1 MSDMAA
7 AGVHVIMLPYPPAG
21 HSTPFI
27 HFSKGLA
34 TLGVAITII
43 VPDTGLSRFQKQL
56 TEDPTFKAR
65 GNIHLVPF
73 EFPVAHLD
81 PLHPLKKWMYSKF
94 DMFSDIVGGLMT
106 DATAESPMM
115 VQYPSRSEAGPPVC
129 ILSDMFLGF
138 TQVENYFLL
147 TIFVNLLKSQNYM
160 VFNYFI
166 TRSAHK
172 IRAPTGG
179 LHLQVK
185 SMVQCP
191 FELWLRGIHQ
201 LIKRLIPGFQISAN

>member
-34 TLGVAITII
+34 TLGVAITFI
-43 VPDTGLSRFQKQL
+43 VPDSGLSRFQKQL

-65 GNIHLVPF
+65 SNIHLVPY
-73 EFPVAHLD
+73 EVPVAGLD
-81 PLHPLKKWMYSKF
+81 PLHALKEWMYSKY

-106 DATAESPMM
+106 DAAESPMM

-138 TQVENYFLL
+138 TQVESYFLL
-147 TIFVNLLKSQNYM
+147 TIFVNLLKSQIRYSTISLGRHVKLELRPPDSVCTSRVCCNVPLNYNSEE
-160 VFNYFI
+160 FN
-166 TRSAHK
+166 
-172 IRAPTGG
+172 
-179 LHLQVK
+179 
-185 SMVQCP
+185 
-191 FELWLRGIHQ
+191 
-201 LIKRLIPGFQISAN
+201 